1 MKKII
6 NLIRV
11 FFWLNKGLIKIKRHP
26 VMTDVVQTFNFL
38 CSLLPDK
45 NTNHGLPFPANVT
58 LLTPVFV
65 LLFVIK
71 DSSTLFNIVHCL
83 DDKIVQEVSKSVKV
97 KTYTQFKFAQSH
109 IQDPLLAQL
118 WIVFQSSCCFC
129 FLFLSEGFW
138 PPPLFRSFP
147 QKHLD
152 IRERLDWLPDWK
164 HNIVQVHGVIYW
176 I

>member
-1 MKKII
+1 
-6 NLIRV
+6 
-11 FFWLNKGLIKIKRHP
+11 
-26 VMTDVVQTFNFL
+26 MTGVVQTFNFL

-58 LLTPVFV
+58 PSFCSFLCNKRWYSHYTE
-65 LLFVIK
+65 I
-71 DSSTLFNIVHCL
+71 SSTLFNIVHCL

-118 WIVFQSSCCFC
+118 WIIFQSSCCFC

-152 IRERLDWLPDWK
+152 NRESLDWLPEWK